1 VRTDRRRLLGAALLA
16 WGLIGVLLIATGL
29 TVGLD
34 VATRAETLVS
44 SSDRALAAASAST
57 RRAAEALDGVGIGV
71 GRAQESSIR
80 AAALADDASATLD
93 ALATSMSLSIFGTQP
108 FLPLATN
115 FTDSAD
121 EAAALAD
128 ELEALGGSLDS
139 TGGDTDMLADELV
152 ELAEVLED
160 STRAQDPPPLR
171 LGLLVVLAWI
181 ALPTIGALVG
191 GTVLVSGRSVG

>member
-1 VRTDRRRLLGAALLA
+1 MRTGRRRLLAAALLA
-16 WGLIGVLLIATGL
+16 WGLIGLLLIATGL

-108 FLPLATN
+108 FLPLASN

-121 EAAALAD
+121 EAGALAD

-139 TGGDTDMLADELV
+139 TGGDTDLLADELV
-152 ELAEVLED
+152 ELAEVLEE
-160 STRAQDPPPLR
+160 STREQDPPPLR

-181 ALPTIGALVG
+181 ALPTLGALVG
-191 GTVLVSGRSVG
+191 GTVLASGRSVG